1 MHVQET
7 IHVERPP
14 HDVFTALAEPEWQ
27 AERGG
32 WSSLERSETG
42 YKGVL
47 QTATGPIELE
57 FQCRFNVL
65 DAEPDEHLRIR
76 GQGVSPRIAFTID
89 ARFSLRALDSATEI
103 EVEADV
109 NAAGELAGLGQRRL
123 AEQARRLL
131 TAYVA
136 A

>member
-1 MHVQET
+1 MRVQET
-7 IHVERPP
+7 INVERPP

-27 AERGG
+27 TDRGG
-32 WSSLERSETG
+32 WSSLERSESG
-42 YKGVL
+42 YTGVL
-47 QTATGPIELE
+47 QTRAGPIDLE
-57 FQCRFNVL
+57 FACRFEVL

-76 GQGVSPRIAFTID
+76 GQGVSPRMAFTID
-89 ARFSLRALDSATEI
+89 ARFTLRGRDSATEI

-123 AEQARRLL
+123 GEQARRLL